1 MEFIALGGVVAALLF
16 YFWRSRE
23 YERTIDVLRHQKF
36 ELEIKLEEEKKRTQ
50 EKIDTLLK
58 AEEAMKNSFKA
69 LSSDVLEHSQSR
81 FFSLAR
87 ETFEK
92 YSTGLEDHMKEK
104 EKALDSLVKPLRE
117 SLEKV
122 DTKIGELEKSRAGA
136 YAGIVEQM
144 KTLAITHEKL
154 QGETKALARALATPQ
169 IRGQWGE
176 IQLKRVVEMA
186 GMCEYADFVTQE
198 VITGEGG
205 TIRPDLIVRLPNERM
220 IVIDAKVP
228 LRAYLEAFETNDE
241 TVRAEKFAEHAA
253 CLKKHL
259 GLLADKAYSEQVPG
273 SSEFTVLFL
282 PSEAIFSQAVQVDS
296 SLIEFGISRKVLI
309 ATPTTLIA
317 LLRAV
322 AYGWQ
327 EKTIQRHA
335 EEIAAL
341 GRSVYERLGTLVE
354 HLDRLKRSLDTSC
367 DAYNKVAACFESR
380 VLPAARKFH
389 EMGVGGNKSEIDE
402 LEPCEKF
409 TRSLQ

>member
-1 MEFIALGGVVAALLF
+1 MEFVFLAGTVLAILF
-16 YFWRSRE
+16 YFWRTRE
-23 YERTIDVLRHQKF
+23 YERTIDLLRRQKF
-36 ELEIKLEEEKKRTQ
+36 ELEVKLEEEKKSAH
-50 EKIDTLLK
+50 EKIETLAK
-58 AEEAMKNSFKA
+58 AEEAMKNSFKV
-69 LSSDVLEHSQSR
+69 LSSDVLHHSQSH

-92 YSTGLEDHMKEK
+92 YSTGLELHMKEK
-104 EKALDSLVKPLRE
+104 EKALDSLVRPLRE

-144 KTLAITHEKL
+144 KTLSTTHEKL
-154 QGETKALARALATPQ
+154 QSETQALARALATPQ

-198 VITGEGG
+198 VVDGAGG
-205 TIRPDLIVRLPNERM
+205 TIRPDLIVRLPNERT
-220 IVIDAKVP
+220 IVVDAKVP
-228 LRAYLEAFETNDE
+228 LRAYLEAFETNDD
-241 TVRAEKFAEHAA
+241 TVRAEKFREHAA
-253 CLKKHL
+253 HLKRHL
-259 GLLADKAYSEQVPG
+259 GLLADKAYSANVPG

-282 PSEAIFSQAVQVDS
+282 PTDAIFSQAVQVDP
-296 SLIEFGISRKVLI
+296 SLIEYGITRKVLI

-335 EEIAAL
+335 EEIAEL
-341 GRSVYERLGTLVE
+341 GKSVYERLGTLVE

-367 DAYNKVAACFESR
+367 DAYNKVAACFDSR

-389 EMGVGGNKSEIDE
+389 EMGVASDKEAIGE
-402 LEPCEKF
+402 LEPIEKF